1 MMLYRVEHTTL
12 YEYQA
17 PASLCHNQG
26 HLLPRATP
34 YQVCLQSELQI
45 TPQPADL
52 SERTDAFGNRRV
64 FFSIEQPHLQQQ
76 VTMVAEIEIDRE
88 PSLFATGSTLDWEEV
103 REQLSV
109 PCSPALLEAGP
120 FLFSSAHVPY
130 REALRAYALPSFPA
144 GCLLLDGVRDL
155 IGRIHADFKYD
166 PGFTSITTPVE
177 EVLEHR
183 RGVCQDFAHLALGC
197 LRSLGLAAR
206 YVSGYLE
213 TIPPPGKK
221 RLVGADASHAWIS
234 VYLPAGG
241 WVDFDPTN
249 DLQVG
254 ENHIT
259 VAWGR
264 DFADVV
270 PLRGVAFGGGEHK
283 LKVAVDVQ
291 RLA

>member
-1 MMLYRVEHTTL
+1 MRYRVEHTTL
-12 YEYQA
+12 YTYQGS
-17 PASLCHNQG
+17 ASLCHNQG
-26 HLLPRATP
+26 HLLPRETP
-34 YQVCLQSELQI
+34 HQTCLQSELQVN
-45 TPQPADL
+45 PQPTDL
-52 SERTDAFGNRRV
+52 VERCDAFGNRRV
-64 FFSIEQPHLQQQ
+64 YFSVEQPHQQQ
-76 VTMVAEIEIDRE
+76 KVTMLAEVEIDRE
-88 PSLFATGSTLDWEEV
+88 PLLFTTGSELGWEKI
-103 REQLSV
+103 REQLAGARST
-109 PCSPALLEAGP
+109 ALLEAGP
-120 FLFSSAHVPY
+120 FRFSSAHVPY
-130 REALRAYALPSFPA
+130 WEALRDYALTSFPP
-144 GCLLLDGVRDL
+144 GRLLLDAARDL
-155 IGRIHADFKYD
+155 TGRIYADFKYD
-166 PGFTSITTPVE
+166 PGFTSIATPLE

-213 TIPPPGKK
+213 TIPPPGQE

-234 VYLPAGG
+234 VYQPDGG

-270 PLRGVAFGGGEHK
+270 PLRGVAYGGGEHK